1 MCSESK
7 PVNKIIIYYI
17 IIYYYIIYNNLN
29 RTNYAMLLLIANPN
43 DSPMRRFA
51 DAPWLAKSGEKIW
64 RFAIFLLLL
73 YANYI
78 LP

>member
-1 MCSESK
+1 
-7 PVNKIIIYYI
+7 
-17 IIYYYIIYNNLN
+17 
-29 RTNYAMLLLIANPN
+29 MLLLIANPN

-64 RFAIFLLLL
+64 RFAFFLLLL